1 MPILEVHKARTVVV
15 IKRSLSPG
23 FAGVPNPLF
32 AADNSLMLFADG
44 REAVVDILA
53 ALREG

>member
-1 MPILEVHKARTVVV
+1 VHKARTVVI

-32 AADNSLMLFADG
+32 ALENSLMLFADG
-44 REAVVDILA
+44 RDAVVDILK